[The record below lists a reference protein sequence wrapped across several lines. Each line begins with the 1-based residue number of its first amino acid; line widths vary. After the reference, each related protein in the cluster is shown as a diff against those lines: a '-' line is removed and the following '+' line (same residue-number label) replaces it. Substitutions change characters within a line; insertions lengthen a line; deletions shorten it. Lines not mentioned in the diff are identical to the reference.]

1 MAYLLKH
8 ETMTDLS
15 KVDDIQNK
23 IYTIRGKHVMLD
35 SDLAE
40 IYQVE
45 TRVLNQAVK
54 RNRGRFPDDFM
65 FQLTKDEFDND
76 LISQIVTSNSIAP
89 NMTSQIV
96 ISSGHGGKRKLPNV
110 FTEQGVSMLS
120 AVLRSNIAIEVSIS
134 VIRAFAS
141 MRKFIENNAN
151 IFIRLSNLE
160 QKQIANDTKQI
171 ETDNKIGL
179 ILKALEDKNTVAKQG
194 VFYDGQVFDAYMF
207 VIDLI
212 KTAKSSIILIDN
224 YVDDTVLQ
232 MFTKRKA
239 DVLLQIYTSTLND
252 GLKLDVKKFNAQYPP
267 VEIQKF
273 NKSHDRFLIIDNIN
287 IYHLGA
293 SLKDLGKKW
302 FAFSKMDTNAFEM
315 INKLNK

>member
-1 MAYLLKH
+1 
-8 ETMTDLS
+8 MTDLS

-45 TRVLNQAVK
+45 TRALNQAVK

-76 LISQIVTSNSIAP
+76 LISQIVTSNSIDP
-89 NMTSQIV
+89 NLISQFV
-96 ISSGHGGKRKLPNV
+96 ISSSHGGKRKLPNV

-120 AVLRSNIAIEVSIS
+120 AVLRSNAAIEVSIS
-134 VIRAFAS
+134 IIRAFAS
-141 MRKFIENNAN
+141 MRKFIDNNAN

-179 ILKALEDKNTVAKQG
+179 ILKALEDKNTAAKQG
-194 VFYDGQVFDAYMF
+194 VFYDGQVFDAYVF

-232 MFTKRKA
+232 MFAKRKA
-239 DVLLQIYTSTLND
+239 DVLIQIYTNTLTD
-252 GLKLDVKKFNAQYPP
+252 ALKLDVKKFNAQYPP

-273 NKSHDRFLIIDNIN
+273 NKSHDRFLIIDNIT
-287 IYHLGA
+287 IYHFGA

-302 FAFSKMDTNAFEM
+302 FAFSKMDITAFEM